1 MAGYILRNSPKQH
14 AAPKGLGVPRVA
26 CATYDFAV
34 DGGAVA
40 AHPLGVEIPKGAVV
54 VDSLIDV
61 LTTCVGDTGETAT
74 MAIHLQS
81 ANDIVSAIAIGDT
94 GAPWDAGLHAGVPV
108 GTAATSIKM
117 TADRQITATIGTE
130 AFTAGKF
137 RVWIHYV
144 I

>member
-26 CATYDFAV
+26 VATYDFAV
-34 DGGAVA
+34 TGGAVT
-40 AHPLGVEIPKGAVV
+40 AHPLGVEIPNGAVV

-61 LTTCVGDTGETAT
+61 VDTIVADSGETGT
-74 MAIHLQS
+74 IAIHLQS
-81 ANDIVSAIAIGDT
+81 ANDIVSAIAVGDT

-108 GTAATSIKM
+108 GTAATAIKM
-117 TADRQITATIGTE
+117 TADRQITATIGT
-130 AFTAGKF
+130 AAVTAGKF